1 VKVGILMEDTK
12 QDLFNRSMIAQLIK
26 IEKDIRKLI
35 ETNLVLIQQTIQG
48 NKMMK
53 KSLFMQFNVKDLTDV
68 EVAEEYAKMLEIIE
82 KHSDDTKNLAE
93 KLMLGS
99 PI

>member
-1 VKVGILMEDTK
+1 MPEDPS
-12 QDLFNRSMIAQLIK
+12 LFERAITAELIK

-48 NKMMK
+48 NKLMK
-53 KSLFMQFNVKDLTDV
+53 KSLFMQFNVKDLTDKEV
-68 EVAEEYAKMLEIIE
+68 EEEFAKVLKIIE
-82 KHSDDTKNLAE
+82 EHSDDTKNLAQ

-99 PI
+99 SV

>member
-1 VKVGILMEDTK
+1 MSDN
-12 QDLFNRSMIAQLIK
+12 LFERSMIAQLIK

-35 ETNLVLIQQTIQG
+35 ETNLVLIQQTIQS
-48 NKMMK
+48 NKMAK
-53 KSLFMQFNVKDLTDV
+53 KSMFVQFNIKDLTDC
-68 EVAEEYAKMLEIIE
+68 EVDEEYAKLLELIE
-82 KHSDDTKNLAE
+82 SHSDDTKNLAE